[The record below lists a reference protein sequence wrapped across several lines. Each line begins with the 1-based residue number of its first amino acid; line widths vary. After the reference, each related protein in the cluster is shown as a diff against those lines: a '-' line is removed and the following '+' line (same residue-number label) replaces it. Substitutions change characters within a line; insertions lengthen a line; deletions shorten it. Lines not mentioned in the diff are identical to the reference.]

1 MSSFK
6 AAAFDLDD
14 TLLRDDL
21 SVSDYTAG
29 VFRRLT
35 DTGFLL
41 IPASG
46 RAQLSMLPFVE
57 QIRPVALYIACN
69 GAEIWDG
76 ATDQLISRETF
87 SMELGCEIAEFGK
100 EFSCYAQ
107 TYEGEKFFFNEYG
120 LYADRYAAASM
131 LTGEYVGDLTKFI
144 REPRTKILMMAEPD
158 KISMMLSEACRRF
171 ENRVSVTSSK
181 PHFLEFNPLRAT
193 KGIALSAAADRLGI
207 STEQIVAFGDS
218 LNDLPMLQEAGLSVA
233 VANAR
238 PVVRNLCDAVCPCN
252 QEDGVALFLAK
263 HILCEEALF

>member
-107 TYEGEKFFFNEYG
+107 TYEG
-120 LYADRYAAASM
+120 DRLSIYRCSS
-131 LTGEYVGDLTKFI
+131 E
-144 REPRTKILMMAEPD
+144 
-158 KISMMLSEACRRF
+158 SEAYVI
-171 ENRVSVTSSK
+171 EKEGTLVS
-181 PHFLEFNPLRAT
+181 LI
-193 KGIALSAAADRLGI
+193 IALS
-207 STEQIVAFGDS
+207 
-218 LNDLPMLQEAGLSVA
+218 N
-233 VANAR
+233 
-238 PVVRNLCDAVCPCN
+238 
-252 QEDGVALFLAK
+252 
-263 HILCEEALF
+263 